1 MISFNIIMNY
11 YSGLCSDT
19 LFQYFIQAN
28 DNLFTKYGIDKPSSN
43 GYTLEQ
49 QYVYLYESVVHN
61 SNGALQFSNEYIE
74 NAFKSLTKEYQVR
87 TRMVDIKAESENIK
101 ETLIQEEACL
111 SLSMFGNAFGWHAT
125 PIAYDNEFY
134 TVYTGN
140 YVSLGQDFM
149 AVKAIFNADDIGDG
163 ILFTRKAS
171 HEHLNDG

>member
-74 NAFKSLTKEYQVR
+74 NAFKSMTKEYQVR

-140 YVSLGQDFM
+140 YVLLGQDFM

-171 HEHLNDG
+171 PEHLNDG